1 MARRRK
7 IVKREIFPDPKYN
20 SVILSKFINTVMHR
34 GKKSLAEK
42 IVYGALDIVEEK
54 TKEENPLDIFLQALD
69 NVRPLIKVV
78 SRRVGGSNYQIP
90 TEVTPKNAQAMAF
103 RWLISF
109 SRKRSEKTMT
119 ERLAAELLAAYK
131 KEGASI
137 KKREDTH
144 KMAEANKAFAHFR
157 F

>member
-1 MARRRK
+1 MSRRRK
-7 IVKREIFPDPKYN
+7 IMERQIFPDPKFH
-20 SVILSKFINTVMHR
+20 SLVLSKFINVMMLR

-42 IVYGALDIVEEK
+42 IAYDALDILAKK
-54 TKEENPLDIFLQALD
+54 TGKEPLEVFLQAIE

-90 TEVTPKNAQAMAF
+90 TEVTAKNAQALSF
-103 RWLISF
+103 RWIIGY
-109 SRKRSEKTMT
+109 SRKRNEKTMT
-119 ERLAAELLAAYK
+119 EKLANELLAAYK
-131 KEGASI
+131 KEGSSI